1 MQDDVTWKLS
11 LLMDDELP
19 SDEAIALLEQL
30 KRDPQLQVKWFQYQ
44 LIRQALRNGDG
55 VPSHPEFLE
64 RVQVALAREPDHQ
77 PQSATLPSS
86 SPQRPALNRRMVLP
100 VALAAAAVIVVLV
113 WNRENPPASL
123 KSPPLAQ
130 VASFQT
136 GDAAS
141 RDRGPLAGPHHF
153 SQIEDYLL
161 AHSEDSLY
169 LPGSQHMLSY
179 ARIVT
184 HGGR

>member
-19 SDEAIALLEQL
+19 PDEAIALLEQV
-30 KRDPQLQVKWFQYQ
+30 KQDPQLQVKWFQYQ
-44 LIRQALRNGDG
+44 LIRQTLRNGDG
-55 VPSHPEFLE
+55 VPSQPEFLE
-64 RVQVALAREPDHQ
+64 RVQVALAREPDPQ
-77 PQSATLPSS
+77 PAAVSAPP
-86 SPQRPALNRRMVLP
+86 PQRPALNRWIVLP
-100 VALAAAAVIVVLV
+100 VALATAAVMVVLL
-113 WNRENPPASL
+113 WNRENASVP

-130 VASFQT
+130 TASFQAGEAT
-136 GDAAS
+136 FP
-141 RDRGPLAGPHHF
+141 DRAPLASPHHF

>member
-19 SDEAIALLEQL
+19 PDEAIALLEQV
-30 KRDPQLQVKWFQYQ
+30 KQDPRLQVKWFQYQ
-44 LIRQALRNGDG
+44 LIRQALRTGDG
-55 VPSHPEFLE
+55 VPSQPEFLE
-64 RVQVALAREPDHQ
+64 RVQVALAREPDPQ
-77 PQSATLPSS
+77 PAILPSS
-86 SPQRPALNRRMVLP
+86 APQRPALNRWIVLP

-113 WNRENPPASL
+113 WNRENASAP
-123 KSPPLAQ
+123 KPPPLAQ
-130 VASFQT
+130 TASFRA
-136 GDAAS
+136 GDLAS